1 MTPIQMIHIHYRGKF
16 LSLLDS
22 DDATPLYTVKVCRET
37 PQMELVRMNRS
48 AAAQNTSPQIP
59 EPCTASFNYLSL
71 NVSLSIRGI
80 QVRLKRHGTFSRT
93 YAFESTASPGTTML
107 WEADGALTGD
117 FKLSDQFT
125 GRVVA
130 RFRNRLF
137 STSEVGSLE
146 MIGEVEE
153 VLQEEIVI
161 SCLAVLVMVQSLNL
175 ATMVLVGGSP

>member
-1 MTPIQMIHIHYRGKF
+1 MTPIQMIHIHYRGRF

-22 DDATPLYTVKVCRET
+22 DDTTQLYIVKVCRET
-37 PQMELVRMNRS
+37 PQMELVRTNSS
-48 AAAQNTSPQIP
+48 AAPQNTGCLIP
-59 EPCTASFNYLSL
+59 ELCTASFNHLSL
-71 NVSLSIRGI
+71 NVSLNIRGI

-93 YAFESTASPGTTML
+93 YVFESTASPGTTLL

-130 RFRNRLF
+130 RFRNKLF

-146 MIGEVEE
+146 MIGDLEE
-153 VLQEEIVI
+153 VLQEEVVI